1 MKMDQSV
8 PSKVF
13 IQIDPTTEQQ
23 ENTKNSRKTPRTPT
37 VSQNTGI
44 TVDKENLNGR
54 QPVYMAT
61 ESLTRK
67 NGER

>member
-1 MKMDQSV
+1 MDQSV

-13 IQIDPTTEQQ
+13 IQIDPATEQQ
-23 ENTKNSRKTPRTPT
+23 ENTKNSRKTSRTST

-44 TVDKENLNGR
+44 AIDKENLNGR

-61 ESLTRK
+61 ESMTRK
-67 NGER
+67 NGEK